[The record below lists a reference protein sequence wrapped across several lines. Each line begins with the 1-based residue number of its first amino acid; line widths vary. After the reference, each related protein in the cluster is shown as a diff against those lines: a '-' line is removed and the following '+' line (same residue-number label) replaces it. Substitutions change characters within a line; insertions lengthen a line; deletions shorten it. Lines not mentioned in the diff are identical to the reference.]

1 MFDPTDH
8 HEQQGGPT
16 NPTSSRPTKL
26 ATTRKSRTRYH
37 HLQCQ
42 RILDYW
48 SEYDM
53 VGTLVLET
61 NAEYLS
67 YHMETKTEGPAGEHP
82 TSDISFDS

>member
-42 RILDYW
+42 KILDYW
-48 SEYDM
+48 SDFVM
-53 VGTLVLET
+53 VGILVLVI
-61 NAEYLS
+61 NADYLS
-67 YHMETKTEGPAGEHP
+67 YHMETKTERPAGEYQ
-82 TSDISFDS
+82 TSDTSSDS